1 MTPGE
6 AGVVG
11 GSHLGSFGVPAELV
25 LGWVPVGDGGDGGS
39 AHDGGLAVVEGYSV
53 VGEPGAEGLASSVG
67 DCLGELAFELE
78 ELEDSGRERGS
89 WHGDEDV
96 SWRLRWD
103 RGWRDAL
110 AGGLGEHAGG
120 REDAGDAEQ
129 KGLGESTHGEIV
141 LAEGL
146 D

>member
-11 GSHLGSFGVPAELV
+11 GSHLCAFGVPAELV
-25 LGWVPVGDGGDGGS
+25 LGGIPVGAGGDGGS
-39 AHDGGLAVVEGYSV
+39 AHDGRLAVVEGYSV
-53 VGEPGAEGLASSVG
+53 VGEPGAEGFASAVG
-67 DCLGELAFELE
+67 DGCGELAFELE
-78 ELEDSGRERGS
+78 ELEDSWREPGR

-96 SWRLRWD
+96 GWRLTCGHGR
-103 RGWRDAL
+103 RDAL
-110 AGGLGEHAGG
+110 AGGLGGHASG

-141 LAEGL
+141 LRRGR